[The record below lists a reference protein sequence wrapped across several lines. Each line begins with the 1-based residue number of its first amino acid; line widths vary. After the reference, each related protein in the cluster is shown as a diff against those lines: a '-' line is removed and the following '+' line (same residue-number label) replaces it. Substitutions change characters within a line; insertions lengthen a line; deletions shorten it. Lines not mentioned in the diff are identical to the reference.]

1 MECMEE
7 EEKEEE
13 EEEEE
18 CGRRAARGVRVVCI
32 VDVRWWMCDDG
43 CAMMDA

>member
-7 EEKEEE
+7 EEKEE

-18 CGRRAARGVRVVCI
+18 CGRRAARGVRGVC
-32 VDVRWWMCDDG
+32 VSWMCDGG
-43 CAMMDA
+43 CAMTDVP